1 MFNRFVDGLR
11 KTRSSLTRNLADIG
25 DLFGGDK
32 KPDKKILDELE
43 EALILADVGAAPARE
58 IIEELGHYRGTN
70 SPREILAGIIAGK
83 LNAASVEYEDSSA
96 RPFVVLVVGV
106 NGSGKTTTIAR
117 IGHMAVGSGKGVVI
131 AAADTFR
138 AAAGEQL
145 EYWAGKIDADLVR
158 GADGSDPASVAFDAV
173 KAATTRNLDLVLIDT
188 AGRLQTRY
196 NLMEELK
203 KIKRV
208 IDKAMPGA
216 PHEILMVMD
225 ATTGQNGL
233 SQIET
238 FNQAVGITSLALVKL
253 DGSAKGGVLVA
264 AADRFKIPI
273 KYVGVGEREDD
284 LLPFDPAAFANALVG
299 IDE

>member
-25 DLFGGDK
+25 DLLGGDK

-43 EALILADVGAAPARE
+43 EALILADVGATPARE

-70 SPREILAGIIAGK
+70 SPREILAGIIARK
-83 LNAASVEYEDSSA
+83 LNAASVEYEESGA

-117 IGHMAVGSGKGVVI
+117 IGHMAVSSGKGVI
-131 AAADTFR
+131 FAAADTFR

-145 EYWAGKIDADLVR
+145 EYWAEKIDADIVR
-158 GADGSDPASVAFDAV
+158 GSDGSDPASVAFDAV
-173 KAATTRNLDLVLIDT
+173 KAAITRDMDLVLIDT
-188 AGRLQTRY
+188 AGRLQTRF

-233 SQIET
+233 SQIGI
-238 FNQAVGITSLALVKL
+238 FNEAVGITALALVKL
-253 DGSAKGGVLVA
+253 DGSAKGGVLVSA
-264 AADRFKIPI
+264 VDRFKIPI
-273 KYVGVGEREDD
+273 KYVGVGEREED
-284 LLPFDPAAFANALVG
+284 LLSFDPVAFAKALVG